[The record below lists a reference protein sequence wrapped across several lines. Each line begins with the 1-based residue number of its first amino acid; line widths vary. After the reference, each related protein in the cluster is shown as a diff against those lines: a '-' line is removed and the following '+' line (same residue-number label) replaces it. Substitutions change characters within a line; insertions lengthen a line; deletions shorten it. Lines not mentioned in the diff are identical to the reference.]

1 MRITKIECDYLSP
14 AIRIPVRETPGHF
27 PLILVVIETDTGA
40 RGIGLSREYGSLAG
54 AVRHIV
60 TENMAPFLVGKDPAV
75 PDHIW
80 HEAAFTAP
88 GSDYRLSTGVFSRAV
103 SAVDQALWDLRG
115 QAAGQPVYRL
125 LGGSQ
130 PEVEIYVTF
139 GLNIYTP
146 EEEAEAATRLVKAG
160 YTSFKLQGANADRGR
175 DIQHDARRVKRLREQ
190 LGDGARIML
199 DGGNNYDLRQAI
211 ALSRLIE
218 PYDVAFFDEPLYAK
232 DPLALRRLHDAC
244 PGVPLAGRSRGGNIW
259 DNRDLLLSGV
269 LAAMGTNVRD
279 QGGFTQAIKVA
290 HAAEL
295 FQLPVVT
302 GGGWHLQ
309 NGHLIAG
316 VTNGWMTEYHA
327 LAGQVGEMLFVDPI
341 RPEGGKLRLSD
352 APGLGLTLD
361 EAAVREAKE
370 RGRAELP
377 A

>member
-1 MRITKIECDYLSP
+1 MRITRIECDYLSP
-14 AIRIPVRETPGHF
+14 AITIPIRETPAHF
-27 PLILVVIETDTGA
+27 PLILVVVETDTGA
-40 RGIGLSREYGSLAG
+40 RGVGFSREYGSLAA
-54 AVRHIV
+54 AVQHIV
-60 TENMAPFLVGKDPAV
+60 LDNMAPFLIGRDPVV
-75 PDHIW
+75 PDQVW
-80 HEAAFTAP
+80 HEAAFSMP
-88 GSDYRLSTGVFSRAV
+88 GSDYRLSTGIFARAV

-115 QAAGQPVYRL
+115 QAAGEPVYRL
-125 LGGSQ
+125 LGGAQ

-146 EEEAEAATRLVKAG
+146 EEEAEAATRLVSAG
-160 YTSFKLQGANADRGR
+160 YRSFKLQGANADRGR
-175 DIQHDARRVKRLREQ
+175 DIQHDARRVQRLREQ
-190 LGDGARIML
+190 LGDDARIMI

-211 ALSRLIE
+211 ELARLIE
-218 PYDVAFFDEPLYAK
+218 PYRVAFFDEPLFAK

-259 DNRDLLLSGV
+259 DNRDLLVSGV
-269 LAAMGTNVRD
+269 LAAIGTNVRD

-327 LAGQVGEMLFVDPI
+327 LAGAVGEALFVDPI
-341 RPEGGKLRLSD
+341 RPSEGKLRMPST
-352 APGLGLTLD
+352 PGLGLTLN
-361 EAAVREAKE
+361 EAAIEEAKA
-370 RGRAELP
+370 RGRAEL
-377 A
+377 AA